1 MVGLLDVEVVG
12 EQRGCAQ
19 HQWRVEGGDEAEVVV
34 HGWIVVRRDDDD
46 IDVAF
51 TDAIGIVGQA
61 INETASAAGVA
72 VGRVKQISL
81 GVELERAVECDYRI
95 DPELGVV
102 IRLNNRAPAD
112 EAQRIEIEVTVVA
125 EQDLDRNDGRNILVD
140 VDRVAPRDRRGI
152 ADIVEA
158 QRDDS
163 AIDLALVVLDEI
175 AESRVAPIILV
186 RGEHDRAVIGD
197 FDVAVHCV
205 ASALEAY
212 SEAFDVTVV
221 FEQVEDR
228 DLDRPILGPAQVLE
242 ATRLV
247 AVVASIGT
255 VVDGLVDD
263 RRARPGG
270 TAVTIVDL
278 VVEPRLAVE
287 IRRRREQH
295 RGVVEQPGA
304 AAVAAADRG
313 DDQRIAVVLDVVGEQ
328 AVGADDDR
336 VVFADRISGFGQGEA
351 VSDRRGGIVD
361 RRDGEADTSGRS
373 GSRRVADDVV
383 EIRRAP
389 IVIGRRDVDQAV
401 AAEADRDVA
410 VALDRLDSQHVAV
423 DIEIVGDQRAR
434 IDGERS
440 SFGNRGDGIVA
451 RNRSVVDRGYLDRD
465 FGLGAPS
472 LGCIGDVGE
481 FGGAVEIGS
490 RREGNVAVARQRHRP
505 VLRAIDL
512 ADDHPVSIE
521 IVRKQPLDPDHEA
534 TVLGDGEAAVGQ
546 RGRDRADADIDAR
559 GVEAVAAVRQRV
571 GDRGRAVIAADRSVA
586 NVALGI
592 EGRHAVGPAIDR
604 DDSQRVAIGVEIVA

>member
-1 MVGLLDVEVVG
+1 M
-12 EQRGCAQ
+12 
-19 HQWRVEGGDEAEVVV
+19 
-34 HGWIVVRRDDDD
+34 
-46 IDVAF
+46 
-51 TDAIGIVGQA
+51 
-61 INETASAAGVA
+61 
-72 VGRVKQISL
+72 
-81 GVELERAVECDYRI
+81 
-95 DPELGVV
+95 
-102 IRLNNRAPAD
+102 
-112 EAQRIEIEVTVVA
+112 
-125 EQDLDRNDGRNILVD
+125 
-140 VDRVAPRDRRGI
+140 
-152 ADIVEA
+152 
-158 QRDDS
+158 
-163 AIDLALVVLDEI
+163 
-175 AESRVAPIILV
+175 
-186 RGEHDRAVIGD
+186 IGD

-287 IRRRREQH
+287 IRCGREQH

-423 DIEIVGDQRAR
+423 DIEIVGDQRPR

-465 FGLGAPS
+465 FGLGAPA

-604 DDSQRVAIGVEIVA
+604 DDSQRVAIGVEIVAQDVARLDRQLKTRGHREIAVVGGGRGSVVEELADGILRPGHPVGEGEGLYALRIGRQGVDDRQAVVGRGRERDNDGLATAVQTFHLRVGSGEIDEANGVDVAACGRQVLDGVGTVAACEGIAIAASAADEAIVARAVGEAVVAIEAMDVVVPGTLDV